1 MESSLPRVGVCG
13 VRKLAWGQTNWQG
26 LHADGPKTA
35 RVRTGTRTE
44 ARFKLASHSS
54 EGGIFERSVN
64 LGNSD
69 STEIGLSSDF
79 RKMLLCASCSK
90 VGCISGVEKDLPR
103 VEQMRDTSMNM
114 AGAKLDTRPE
124 DRLASHSN
132 EVRAAEE
139 GEDLDNS
146 VQTKKFVLSSD
157 FRRRI

>member
-13 VRKLAWGQTNWQG
+13 VRELAWGQTNWQG

-35 RVRTGTRTE
+35 RVRMGTRTE
-44 ARFKLASHSS
+44 ARLASHSS
-54 EGGIFERSVN
+54 ENGIFERSVN

-69 STEIGLSSDF
+69 KTEIGLSSDF
-79 RKMLLCASCSK
+79 RRIMLCASCSK
-90 VGCISGVEKDLPR
+90 VGCISGVKKDLPP
-103 VEQMRDTSMNM
+103 VEQMRDTSMNV
-114 AGAKLDTRPE
+114 AGVKLDIGPE

-132 EVRAAEE
+132 EVRAAKE